1 MYNFF
6 GLVITAIIISEILKI
21 SKIIDL
27 FKENFWL
34 YKKLLNVLLRVKK
47 NKKHNY
53 ENFFK
58 VLSCKMFII
67 SFKIILTILIII
79 GIVLF
84 LNIFYSKLLLE
95 LFSFLGIIK
104 ISILIFFYKKLRA
117 F

>member
-47 NKKHNY
+47 NKKHNN

>member
-47 NKKHNY
+47 IK
-53 ENFFK
+53 
-58 VLSCKMFII
+58 SII
-67 SFKIILTILIII
+67 TKI
-79 GIVLF
+79 F
-84 LNIFYSKLLLE
+84 LRSYLVRCL
-95 LFSFLGIIK
+95 
-104 ISILIFFYKKLRA
+104 
-117 F
+117 

>member
-1 MYNFF
+1 MYNFVC
-6 GLVITAIIISEILKI
+6 LLITAIIISEILKI

-27 FKENFWL
+27 FKENIRL

-47 NKKHNY
+47 NKKYSY

-58 VLSCKMFII
+58 VLSYKMFIV

-104 ISILIFFYKKLRA
+104 ISILIFFYKKLRG